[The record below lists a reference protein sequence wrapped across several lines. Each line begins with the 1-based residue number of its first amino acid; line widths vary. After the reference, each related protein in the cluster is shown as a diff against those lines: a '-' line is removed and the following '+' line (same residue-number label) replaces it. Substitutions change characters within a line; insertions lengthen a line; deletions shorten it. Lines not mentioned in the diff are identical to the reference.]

1 MSSYDDKDGVM
12 KCLKNLIAMANDHD
26 VSVTSNFIESLS
38 KWLQED
44 GEDYLPG
51 RNPQTDRSSV
61 RFSIS

>member
-1 MSSYDDKDGVM
+1 M